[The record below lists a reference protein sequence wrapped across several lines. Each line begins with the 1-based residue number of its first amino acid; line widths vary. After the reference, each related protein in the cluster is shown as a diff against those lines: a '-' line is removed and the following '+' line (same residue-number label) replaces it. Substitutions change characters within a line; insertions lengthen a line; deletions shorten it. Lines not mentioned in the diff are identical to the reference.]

1 MLFEDPAATG
11 PVTFRLKQMT
21 TGAIQQVLIV
31 GAGAIG
37 RQIAAACSLAGFD
50 VMLFDVSPDAL
61 TAAEAECL
69 ARIAEARA
77 SWGAQAG
84 FGTVQSSND
93 PAVAA
98 TGADLLI
105 ESVPERLPL
114 KRDVFRQFAA
124 LCPPH
129 TIFTT
134 NTSVLMPSMLT
145 ASTGRPDRFAALH
158 FIMDSA
164 MTEIMPHDRTSPET
178 VAKLDEFSRRIGH
191 MPFHCL
197 REQPGHLV
205 NTMLMSLNNAGLMLA
220 ANGVA
225 SYEDVDRAWMK
236 STRSPC
242 GPFGWLDLV
251 GLDTAL
257 EIAEYGARTTGSAQT
272 KKNAEY
278 LRQFVEQGRLGVKS
292 GHGFYTYPDPIFGRP
307 EFLTFE

>member
-1 MLFEDPAATG
+1 
-11 PVTFRLKQMT
+11 MT
-21 TGAIQQVLIV
+21 TGEIQQVLIV

-37 RQIAAACSLAGFD
+37 RQIAAACAVAGFD
-50 VMLFDVSPDAL
+50 VTLYDVNADAL
-61 TAAEAECL
+61 QSAEAECL
-69 ARIAEARA
+69 ARVAEAEA
-77 SWGAQAG
+77 AQHSRC
-84 FGTVQSSND
+84 GTVQATSD
-93 PAVAA
+93 AA
-98 TGADLLI
+98 NAAANADLLI

-114 KRDVFRQFAA
+114 KRDVFRQFAG

-134 NTSVLMPSMLT
+134 NTSVLMPSMLL

-158 FIMDSA
+158 FVMDSA

-191 MPFHCL
+191 LPFHCR

-205 NTMLMSLNNAGLMLA
+205 NTMLMSLNNSGLMLA

-225 SYEDVDRAWMK
+225 SFEEIDRAWMK
-236 STRSPC
+236 ATRSPC

-272 KKNAEY
+272 KKNAEF
-278 LRQFVEQGRLGVKS
+278 LRQYVDLGLLGVKS
-292 GHGFYTYPDPIFGRP
+292 GQGFYTYPDPKFAQP
-307 EFLTFE
+307 DFLTLD